1 MTSPQPQTSPQM
13 TIVASIDLGAKVL
26 ALAGIGLVGYGL
38 LFLIHSFT
46 GFIELGLTPELVGG
60 TPEQIAA
67 FSPQLYDY
75 ISHVQVALGGLII
88 ALGVAVIALAWFGIR
103 TGQLWALWTAFLT
116 PVIALVI
123 SLPLHYAYGLDTL
136 GHLGPIYLD
145 VTLLLVG
152 MLLSYK
158 ALKAKRRSVTK

>member
-1 MTSPQPQTSPQM
+1 MTTQSQTSP
-13 TIVASIDLGAKVL
+13 DLGAKVV
-26 ALAGIGLVGYGL
+26 ALAGIGLIGYGI
-38 LFLIHSFT
+38 LFLIWNFT
-46 GFIELGLTPELVGG
+46 DFIEIGLTADRVGS

-88 ALGVAVIALAWFGIR
+88 ALGVAVVALAWFGIR
-103 TGQLWALWTAFLT
+103 TGQKWALWTAFLA

-123 SLPLHYAYGLDTL
+123 SLPLHYVYGLDTL

-145 VTLLLVG
+145 VILLIAGTV
-152 MLLSYK
+152 MSYN
-158 ALKAKRRSVTK
+158 ALKA